1 MRAFEKTP
9 PEVQEIL
16 SKPIRELGLKLE
28 GSPLERFV
36 QQLYR
41 ELERKGLKKFRPA
54 CYLTDE
60 WGCPSGEPVIGIP
73 FYLADP
79 KLARLEKE
87 MNDLE
92 DSHQIMM
99 YLRHEAGHALN
110 YAYALYKTPEWKQ
123 LFGPFRRP
131 YRDDYRPIA
140 FSRSF
145 VRHMEGWY
153 AQKHPDEDFAE
164 TFAVWMTP
172 RSRWRE
178 RYKGWPAMEKLLY
191 VDRIV
196 RQFGNSDPI
205 RPRGRTDITV
215 EEMDTT
221 VADFYESILSQQ
233 PSPGDLALD
242 TDLEDIFN
250 VSRRKKRGVRPA
262 ADLLRE
268 NRKSLVDKLTY
279 WTGVQRP
286 MVKKLVESMEARV
299 GELNLR
305 AEAKREKEY
314 LTEVT
319 VYATA
324 LAMNYITRGKFVE
337 DRTGKMPS
345 RRIVSTK
352 ENAPPASANERQSE
366 QS

>member
-1 MRAFEKTP
+1 VLRFSRSHLRAFEKAP

-41 ELERKGLKKFRPA
+41 ELDSKGLKKFRPL

-99 YLRHEAGHALN
+99 YLRHEAGHAIN
-110 YAYALYKTPEWKQ
+110 YAYALYKTPEWKE
-123 LFGPFRRP
+123 LFGPFRRA
-131 YRDDYRPIA
+131 YRDNYRPIA

-164 TFAVWMTP
+164 TFAVWLTP
-172 RSRWRE
+172 RSRWRQ
-178 RYKGWPAMEKLLY
+178 RYKGWAALKKLRY
-191 VDRIV
+191 VDRIAH
-196 RQFGNSDPI
+196 QFGNVDPV
-205 RPRGRTDITV
+205 RPTGHTDITV
-215 EEMDTT
+215 EEMETT
-221 VADFYESILSQQ
+221 VADFYESALNQQ

-242 TDLEDIFN
+242 TDLEDIFH
-250 VSRRKKRGVRPA
+250 VSKRKKRGVRPA
-262 ADLLRE
+262 ADFLRE

-286 MVKKLVESMEARV
+286 MVKKLVESIETRV
-299 GELNLR
+299 TELNLM
-305 AEAKREKEY
+305 ADVKAEKEY
-314 LTEVT
+314 LTEIT

-324 LAMNYITRGKFVE
+324 LAMNYITRGRFIQ
-337 DRTGKMPS
+337 T
-345 RRIVSTK
+345 
-352 ENAPPASANERQSE
+352 
-366 QS
+366 

>member
-1 MRAFEKTP
+1 MRPFDKAT

-16 SKPIRELGLKLE
+16 QKPICELGLKLE

-87 MNDLE
+87 VNDLE
-92 DSHQIMM
+92 DTRQIMM

-110 YAYALYKTPEWKQ
+110 YAYGLYKTQEWRR
-123 LFGPFRRP
+123 LFGPYRRR

-164 TFAVWMTP
+164 TFAVWLTP
-172 RSRWRE
+172 RSGWRE
-178 RYKGWPAMEKLLY
+178 KYKGSPAMEKLEY
-191 VDRIV
+191 VARTARQIGNTDPV
-196 RQFGNSDPI
+196 RQ
-205 RPRGRTDITV
+205 RGRKDITV
-215 EEMDTT
+215 DEMETT
-221 VADFYESILSQQ
+221 VAEFYESVLNEQ
-233 PSPGDLALD
+233 PSPGELPLD
-242 TDLEDIFN
+242 TDLRDIFN
-250 VSRRKKRGVRPA
+250 VSRRRKTGIRPA
-262 ADLLRE
+262 AELLRE
-268 NRKSLVDKLTY
+268 NRKPLVDKLAY

-286 MVKKLVESMEARV
+286 LAKKLVESIEARAS
-299 GELNLR
+299 ELDLR
-305 AEAKREKEY
+305 ADVKQEKAY
-314 LTEVT
+314 LTEIT

-324 LAMNYITRGKFVE
+324 LAMNYVTRGKFVQ
-337 DRTGKMPS
+337 R
-345 RRIVSTK
+345 
-352 ENAPPASANERQSE
+352 
-366 QS
+366 